1 MGIMM
6 MSLVVGKVIIT
17 LIIDGLFQGKLSNLI
32 IGILMKMNLSQA
44 EADVIYQNVFR
55 ANRDVFQWIGFML
68 LFLVGYYA
76 ALSKTANYLKNIGDG
91 IDNVLSNSKQPIEL
105 ETELEPIAEK
115 LNTMKM
121 TLARKERMAQESEQ
135 RKNDLVV
142 YLAHDLKT
150 PLTSVIAYLSML
162 DEKPDMPPEER
173 KKYIHIAHT
182 KAIRLSELISEFF
195 EITKFNLQNIRLEK
209 ETINLSLMLEQIMDE
224 FYAVFADNNLTGN
237 IYTEEDLM
245 VEGDPDKLARVFDN
259 LLRNAV
265 AYSYRGTNIDV
276 RAYGEGVAVVI
287 VFSNQGEPI
296 PKQKLQTVFEK
307 FYRADNSRSSQ
318 TGGAGL
324 GLSVAKE
331 IVELHEGTIEAFSD
345 IQSTRFVVR
354 LKRLLPKGQ
363 RQSGGVILMEENKKK
378 KRTAGDVIRMLIMI
392 VALGVFC
399 YSGYQL
405 LSIYQ
410 EYKKGSDEYHALE
423 NKYIDEK
430 GMFEEINTDAAEP
443 TMKNPIDFAGLKAVN
458 EDIIAWLKVGAI
470 DISYPVT
477 QGKDNDYYL
486 HNTFENQP
494 NIAGCIF
501 MDHGCKKDFSDPNTI
516 IYGHNMRN
524 LSMFGKLKQFRD
536 QAVFD
541 SDAYFWVY
549 TPEKIYK
556 YEIFS
561 CQEVG
566 ATSETYQ
573 LQFSDKKKFQEYID
587 SCFERSVLK
596 RDIEVTS
603 DDKIVTLSTCTGNS
617 ETRFLVQGKLIET
630 YKAV

>member
-6 MSLVVGKVIIT
+6 MSLVVGKMIIT
-17 LIIDGLFQGKLSNLI
+17 LILDGLFQGKLSNLI

-76 ALSKTANYLKNIGDG
+76 VLSKTANYLRNIGDG
-91 IDNVLSNSKQPIEL
+91 IDNVLANSKQPIEL

-173 KKYIHIAHT
+173 KKYIYIAHT

-245 VEGDPDKLARVFDN
+245 V
-259 LLRNAV
+259 
-265 AYSYRGTNIDV
+265 
-276 RAYGEGVAVVI
+276 EGVAVVI

-363 RQSGGVILMEENKKK
+363 RQSGGVI
-378 KRTAGDVIRMLIMI
+378 
-392 VALGVFC
+392 
-399 YSGYQL
+399 
-405 LSIYQ
+405 
-410 EYKKGSDEYHALE
+410 
-423 NKYIDEK
+423 
-430 GMFEEINTDAAEP
+430 
-443 TMKNPIDFAGLKAVN
+443 
-458 EDIIAWLKVGAI
+458 
-470 DISYPVT
+470 
-477 QGKDNDYYL
+477 
-486 HNTFENQP
+486 
-494 NIAGCIF
+494 
-501 MDHGCKKDFSDPNTI
+501 
-516 IYGHNMRN
+516 
-524 LSMFGKLKQFRD
+524 
-536 QAVFD
+536 
-541 SDAYFWVY
+541 
-549 TPEKIYK
+549 
-556 YEIFS
+556 
-561 CQEVG
+561 
-566 ATSETYQ
+566 
-573 LQFSDKKKFQEYID
+573 
-587 SCFERSVLK
+587 
-596 RDIEVTS
+596 
-603 DDKIVTLSTCTGNS
+603 
-617 ETRFLVQGKLIET
+617 
-630 YKAV
+630 

>member
-6 MSLVVGKVIIT
+6 MSLVVGKMIIT
-17 LIIDGLFQGKLSNLI
+17 LILDGLFQGKLSNLI

-76 ALSKTANYLKNIGDG
+76 VLSKTANYLKNIGDG
-91 IDNVLSNSKQPIEL
+91 IDNVLANSKQPIEL

-354 LKRLLPKGQ
+354 YSRGDLARFYQILPHRLLFRSWLPVHVLKHW
-363 RQSGGVILMEENKKK
+363 S
-378 KRTAGDVIRMLIMI
+378 A
-392 VALGVFC
+392 
-399 YSGYQL
+399 YQ
-405 LSIYQ
+405 Y
-410 EYKKGSDEYHALE
+410 
-423 NKYIDEK
+423 
-430 GMFEEINTDAAEP
+430 
-443 TMKNPIDFAGLKAVN
+443 
-458 EDIIAWLKVGAI
+458 
-470 DISYPVT
+470 
-477 QGKDNDYYL
+477 
-486 HNTFENQP
+486 
-494 NIAGCIF
+494 
-501 MDHGCKKDFSDPNTI
+501 
-516 IYGHNMRN
+516 
-524 LSMFGKLKQFRD
+524 
-536 QAVFD
+536 
-541 SDAYFWVY
+541 
-549 TPEKIYK
+549 
-556 YEIFS
+556 
-561 CQEVG
+561 
-566 ATSETYQ
+566 
-573 LQFSDKKKFQEYID
+573 
-587 SCFERSVLK
+587 SVLPFCGSA
-596 RDIEVTS
+596 RIHAS
-603 DDKIVTLSTCTGNS
+603 
-617 ETRFLVQGKLIET
+617 
-630 YKAV
+630 

>member
-1 MGIMM
+1 MMLQTMGIMM
-6 MSLVVGKVIIT
+6 MSLVVGKMIIT
-17 LIIDGLFQGKLSNLI
+17 LILDGLFQGKLSNLI
-32 IGILMKMNLSQA
+32 IGILMKMNLLQA
-44 EADVIYQNVFR
+44 EADVIYQNIFR

-162 DEKPDMPPEER
+162 DEKPDMLPEER

-245 VEGDPDKLARVFDN
+245 VEGDPDKLDRVFDN

-363 RQSGGVILMEENKKK
+363 RQSGGVI
-378 KRTAGDVIRMLIMI
+378 
-392 VALGVFC
+392 
-399 YSGYQL
+399 
-405 LSIYQ
+405 
-410 EYKKGSDEYHALE
+410 
-423 NKYIDEK
+423 
-430 GMFEEINTDAAEP
+430 
-443 TMKNPIDFAGLKAVN
+443 
-458 EDIIAWLKVGAI
+458 
-470 DISYPVT
+470 
-477 QGKDNDYYL
+477 
-486 HNTFENQP
+486 
-494 NIAGCIF
+494 
-501 MDHGCKKDFSDPNTI
+501 
-516 IYGHNMRN
+516 
-524 LSMFGKLKQFRD
+524 
-536 QAVFD
+536 
-541 SDAYFWVY
+541 
-549 TPEKIYK
+549 
-556 YEIFS
+556 
-561 CQEVG
+561 
-566 ATSETYQ
+566 
-573 LQFSDKKKFQEYID
+573 
-587 SCFERSVLK
+587 
-596 RDIEVTS
+596 
-603 DDKIVTLSTCTGNS
+603 
-617 ETRFLVQGKLIET
+617 
-630 YKAV
+630 

>member
-1 MGIMM
+1 MEQLYNSTIAAISTA
-6 MSLVVGKVIIT
+6 MSNSG
-17 LIIDGLFQGKLSNLI
+17 
-32 IGILMKMNLSQA
+32 IGIVRMSGPEAFQIADRVYKGKKEKKLCDQKSHTIHYGYIVDGEQVIDEVLVMLMRGPHSYTGEDTVEINCHGGVYVVKRILELLIKNGARPAEPGEYTKRAFLNGRLDLSQA

-76 ALSKTANYLKNIGDG
+76 VLSKTANYLKNIGDG
-91 IDNVLSNSKQPIEL
+91 IDNVLANSKQPIEL

-363 RQSGGVILMEENKKK
+363 RQSGGVI
-378 KRTAGDVIRMLIMI
+378 
-392 VALGVFC
+392 
-399 YSGYQL
+399 
-405 LSIYQ
+405 
-410 EYKKGSDEYHALE
+410 
-423 NKYIDEK
+423 
-430 GMFEEINTDAAEP
+430 
-443 TMKNPIDFAGLKAVN
+443 
-458 EDIIAWLKVGAI
+458 
-470 DISYPVT
+470 
-477 QGKDNDYYL
+477 
-486 HNTFENQP
+486 
-494 NIAGCIF
+494 
-501 MDHGCKKDFSDPNTI
+501 
-516 IYGHNMRN
+516 
-524 LSMFGKLKQFRD
+524 
-536 QAVFD
+536 
-541 SDAYFWVY
+541 
-549 TPEKIYK
+549 
-556 YEIFS
+556 
-561 CQEVG
+561 
-566 ATSETYQ
+566 
-573 LQFSDKKKFQEYID
+573 
-587 SCFERSVLK
+587 
-596 RDIEVTS
+596 
-603 DDKIVTLSTCTGNS
+603 
-617 ETRFLVQGKLIET
+617 
-630 YKAV
+630 

>member
-1 MGIMM
+1 MMLQTMGIMM
-6 MSLVVGKVIIT
+6 MSLVVGKMIVT
-17 LIIDGLFQGKLSNLI
+17 LILDGLFQGKLLNLI

-44 EADVIYQNVFR
+44 EADVIYQNIFR

-135 RKNDLVV
+135 RKNDLIV

-363 RQSGGVILMEENKKK
+363 RQSGGVI
-378 KRTAGDVIRMLIMI
+378 
-392 VALGVFC
+392 
-399 YSGYQL
+399 
-405 LSIYQ
+405 
-410 EYKKGSDEYHALE
+410 
-423 NKYIDEK
+423 
-430 GMFEEINTDAAEP
+430 
-443 TMKNPIDFAGLKAVN
+443 
-458 EDIIAWLKVGAI
+458 
-470 DISYPVT
+470 
-477 QGKDNDYYL
+477 
-486 HNTFENQP
+486 
-494 NIAGCIF
+494 
-501 MDHGCKKDFSDPNTI
+501 
-516 IYGHNMRN
+516 
-524 LSMFGKLKQFRD
+524 
-536 QAVFD
+536 
-541 SDAYFWVY
+541 
-549 TPEKIYK
+549 
-556 YEIFS
+556 
-561 CQEVG
+561 
-566 ATSETYQ
+566 
-573 LQFSDKKKFQEYID
+573 
-587 SCFERSVLK
+587 
-596 RDIEVTS
+596 
-603 DDKIVTLSTCTGNS
+603 
-617 ETRFLVQGKLIET
+617 
-630 YKAV
+630 

>member
-44 EADVIYQNVFR
+44 EADVIYQNIFR

-76 ALSKTANYLKNIGDG
+76 VLSKTANYLKNIGDG
-91 IDNVLSNSKQPIEL
+91 IDNVLANSKQPIEL

-245 VEGDPDKLARVFDN
+245 VEGDPDN
-259 LLRNAV
+259 LPVCLTTFCEMRLPIVTAAQTLMCV
-265 AYSYRGTNIDV
+265 HTGKVLPLSSYFLIR
-276 RAYGEGVAVVI
+276 E
-287 VFSNQGEPI
+287 
-296 PKQKLQTVFEK
+296 
-307 FYRADNSRSSQ
+307 SRSRNRNCRPYLKSS
-318 TGGAGL
+318 T
-324 GLSVAKE
+324 VR
-331 IVELHEGTIEAFSD
+331 TIPDRARPEEPDLDFRW
-345 IQSTRFVVR
+345 Q
-354 LKRLLPKGQ
+354 KR
-363 RQSGGVILMEENKKK
+363 SWN
-378 KRTAGDVIRMLIMI
+378 
-392 VALGVFC
+392 C
-399 YSGYQL
+399 
-405 LSIYQ
+405 
-410 EYKKGSDEYHALE
+410 
-423 NKYIDEK
+423 
-430 GMFEEINTDAAEP
+430 
-443 TMKNPIDFAGLKAVN
+443 MK
-458 EDIIAWLKVGAI
+458 
-470 DISYPVT
+470 
-477 QGKDNDYYL
+477 
-486 HNTFENQP
+486 
-494 NIAGCIF
+494 
-501 MDHGCKKDFSDPNTI
+501 
-516 IYGHNMRN
+516 
-524 LSMFGKLKQFRD
+524 
-536 QAVFD
+536 
-541 SDAYFWVY
+541 
-549 TPEKIYK
+549 
-556 YEIFS
+556 
-561 CQEVG
+561 
-566 ATSETYQ
+566 
-573 LQFSDKKKFQEYID
+573 
-587 SCFERSVLK
+587 ERSKPLVTFSPPVLWC
-596 RDIEVTS
+596 V
-603 DDKIVTLSTCTGNS
+603 
-617 ETRFLVQGKLIET
+617 
-630 YKAV
+630 

>member
-1 MGIMM
+1 MLQTMGIMM

-76 ALSKTANYLKNIGDG
+76 VLSKTANYLKNIGDG
-91 IDNVLSNSKQPIEL
+91 IDNVLANSKQPIEL

-150 PLTSVIAYLSML
+150 PITSVIAYLSML
-162 DEKPDMPPEER
+162 DEKPDMLPEER

-224 FYAVFADNNLTGN
+224 FYA
-237 IYTEEDLM
+237 
-245 VEGDPDKLARVFDN
+245 VFDN

-363 RQSGGVILMEENKKK
+363 RQSGGVI
-378 KRTAGDVIRMLIMI
+378 
-392 VALGVFC
+392 
-399 YSGYQL
+399 
-405 LSIYQ
+405 
-410 EYKKGSDEYHALE
+410 
-423 NKYIDEK
+423 
-430 GMFEEINTDAAEP
+430 
-443 TMKNPIDFAGLKAVN
+443 
-458 EDIIAWLKVGAI
+458 
-470 DISYPVT
+470 
-477 QGKDNDYYL
+477 
-486 HNTFENQP
+486 
-494 NIAGCIF
+494 
-501 MDHGCKKDFSDPNTI
+501 
-516 IYGHNMRN
+516 
-524 LSMFGKLKQFRD
+524 
-536 QAVFD
+536 
-541 SDAYFWVY
+541 
-549 TPEKIYK
+549 
-556 YEIFS
+556 
-561 CQEVG
+561 
-566 ATSETYQ
+566 
-573 LQFSDKKKFQEYID
+573 
-587 SCFERSVLK
+587 
-596 RDIEVTS
+596 
-603 DDKIVTLSTCTGNS
+603 
-617 ETRFLVQGKLIET
+617 
-630 YKAV
+630 

>member
-1 MGIMM
+1 M
-6 MSLVVGKVIIT
+6 
-17 LIIDGLFQGKLSNLI
+17 
-32 IGILMKMNLSQA
+32 
-44 EADVIYQNVFR
+44 
-55 ANRDVFQWIGFML
+55 
-68 LFLVGYYA
+68 
-76 ALSKTANYLKNIGDG
+76 
-91 IDNVLSNSKQPIEL
+91 
-105 ETELEPIAEK
+105 
-115 LNTMKM
+115 
-121 TLARKERMAQESEQ
+121 
-135 RKNDLVV
+135 
-142 YLAHDLKT
+142 
-150 PLTSVIAYLSML
+150 
-162 DEKPDMPPEER
+162 
-173 KKYIHIAHT
+173 
-182 KAIRLSELISEFF
+182 
-195 EITKFNLQNIRLEK
+195 
-209 ETINLSLMLEQIMDE
+209 
-224 FYAVFADNNLTGN
+224 
-237 IYTEEDLM
+237 
-245 VEGDPDKLARVFDN
+245 
-259 LLRNAV
+259 
-265 AYSYRGTNIDV
+265 
-276 RAYGEGVAVVI
+276 
-287 VFSNQGEPI
+287 
-296 PKQKLQTVFEK
+296 
-307 FYRADNSRSSQ
+307 
-318 TGGAGL
+318 
-324 GLSVAKE
+324 
-331 IVELHEGTIEAFSD
+331 
-345 IQSTRFVVR
+345 
-354 LKRLLPKGQ
+354 
-363 RQSGGVILMEENKKK
+363 
-378 KRTAGDVIRMLIMI
+378 
-392 VALGVFC
+392 ALGVFC

-458 EDIIAWLKVGAI
+458 EDIIAWLKVGA
-470 DISYPVT
+470 
-477 QGKDNDYYL
+477 
-486 HNTFENQP
+486 
-494 NIAGCIF
+494 
-501 MDHGCKKDFSDPNTI
+501 

>member
-1 MGIMM
+1 MMLQTMGIMM

-76 ALSKTANYLKNIGDG
+76 VLSKTANYLKNIGDG
-91 IDNVLSNSKQPIEL
+91 IDNVLANSNQPIEL

-363 RQSGGVILMEENKKK
+363 RQSGGVI
-378 KRTAGDVIRMLIMI
+378 
-392 VALGVFC
+392 
-399 YSGYQL
+399 
-405 LSIYQ
+405 
-410 EYKKGSDEYHALE
+410 
-423 NKYIDEK
+423 
-430 GMFEEINTDAAEP
+430 
-443 TMKNPIDFAGLKAVN
+443 
-458 EDIIAWLKVGAI
+458 
-470 DISYPVT
+470 
-477 QGKDNDYYL
+477 
-486 HNTFENQP
+486 
-494 NIAGCIF
+494 
-501 MDHGCKKDFSDPNTI
+501 
-516 IYGHNMRN
+516 
-524 LSMFGKLKQFRD
+524 
-536 QAVFD
+536 
-541 SDAYFWVY
+541 
-549 TPEKIYK
+549 
-556 YEIFS
+556 
-561 CQEVG
+561 
-566 ATSETYQ
+566 
-573 LQFSDKKKFQEYID
+573 
-587 SCFERSVLK
+587 
-596 RDIEVTS
+596 
-603 DDKIVTLSTCTGNS
+603 
-617 ETRFLVQGKLIET
+617 
-630 YKAV
+630 

>member
-1 MGIMM
+1 
-6 MSLVVGKVIIT
+6 
-17 LIIDGLFQGKLSNLI
+17 
-32 IGILMKMNLSQA
+32 
-44 EADVIYQNVFR
+44 
-55 ANRDVFQWIGFML
+55 
-68 LFLVGYYA
+68 
-76 ALSKTANYLKNIGDG
+76 
-91 IDNVLSNSKQPIEL
+91 
-105 ETELEPIAEK
+105 
-115 LNTMKM
+115 
-121 TLARKERMAQESEQ
+121 
-135 RKNDLVV
+135 
-142 YLAHDLKT
+142 
-150 PLTSVIAYLSML
+150 
-162 DEKPDMPPEER
+162 
-173 KKYIHIAHT
+173 
-182 KAIRLSELISEFF
+182 
-195 EITKFNLQNIRLEK
+195 
-209 ETINLSLMLEQIMDE
+209 
-224 FYAVFADNNLTGN
+224 
-237 IYTEEDLM
+237 
-245 VEGDPDKLARVFDN
+245 
-259 LLRNAV
+259 
-265 AYSYRGTNIDV
+265 
-276 RAYGEGVAVVI
+276 
-287 VFSNQGEPI
+287 
-296 PKQKLQTVFEK
+296 
-307 FYRADNSRSSQ
+307 
-318 TGGAGL
+318 
-324 GLSVAKE
+324 
-331 IVELHEGTIEAFSD
+331 
-345 IQSTRFVVR
+345 
-354 LKRLLPKGQ
+354 
-363 RQSGGVILMEENKKK
+363 MEENKKK
-378 KRTAGDVIRMLIMI
+378 KRTAGDVIRTLIMI

-458 EDIIAWLKVGAI
+458 EDIIAWLKVGVI

-477 QGKDNDYYL
+477 QG
-486 HNTFENQP
+486 
-494 NIAGCIF
+494 

>member
-1 MGIMM
+1 MMLQTMGIMM
-6 MSLVVGKVIIT
+6 MSLVVGKMIIT
-17 LIIDGLFQGKLSNLI
+17 LILDGLFQGKLSNLI

-76 ALSKTANYLKNIGDG
+76 VLSKTANYLKNIGDG
-91 IDNVLSNSKQPIEL
+91 IDNVLANSKQPIEL

-307 FYRADNSRSSQ
+307 FYRADNSRASQ

-363 RQSGGVILMEENKKK
+363 RQSGGVI
-378 KRTAGDVIRMLIMI
+378 
-392 VALGVFC
+392 
-399 YSGYQL
+399 
-405 LSIYQ
+405 
-410 EYKKGSDEYHALE
+410 
-423 NKYIDEK
+423 
-430 GMFEEINTDAAEP
+430 
-443 TMKNPIDFAGLKAVN
+443 
-458 EDIIAWLKVGAI
+458 
-470 DISYPVT
+470 
-477 QGKDNDYYL
+477 
-486 HNTFENQP
+486 
-494 NIAGCIF
+494 
-501 MDHGCKKDFSDPNTI
+501 
-516 IYGHNMRN
+516 
-524 LSMFGKLKQFRD
+524 
-536 QAVFD
+536 
-541 SDAYFWVY
+541 
-549 TPEKIYK
+549 
-556 YEIFS
+556 
-561 CQEVG
+561 
-566 ATSETYQ
+566 
-573 LQFSDKKKFQEYID
+573 
-587 SCFERSVLK
+587 
-596 RDIEVTS
+596 
-603 DDKIVTLSTCTGNS
+603 
-617 ETRFLVQGKLIET
+617 
-630 YKAV
+630 